1 MLRSAPL
8 ALVLLTS
15 TPIAC
20 GDGQTP
26 AKPDPSPP
34 PTATPAEQ
42 GPWRFRP
49 TLEQHLPN
57 GAVAEPILE
66 LSLPREYTVIVLAAV
81 LRTGDE
87 IGLERWTFEQTAGEE
102 SLRLREGGER
112 VLRLQ
117 PGTRHPQLGD
127 LRRTLATPRA
137 VLTRPIGLPGDDPNA
152 VIDAVS
158 AALTVMRDPKG
169 DARARVEATATAVRG
184 LDDAVVFE
192 RDAIWV
198 LADVLVPK
206 PSAIDVAI
214 QSERRAR
221 ATFEADGRTVTLE
234 LQRKTDGWA
243 IASVDAPAPPAP
255 PSDPTGGSE
264 TGPASGGLVE
274 L

>member
-1 MLRSAPL
+1 MHRAASL

-20 GDGQTP
+20 GDGHTP

-34 PTATPAEQ
+34 AETPADD

-49 TLEQHLPN
+49 TLEQHLPE

-81 LRTGDE
+81 LRQGGD
-87 IGLERWTFEQTAGEE
+87 GVSLERWTFEQSAGEE
-102 SLRLREGGER
+102 TLRLREGGEPL
-112 VLRLQ
+112 LRLQ
-117 PGTRHPQLGD
+117 PGQRHPQLGD

-137 VLTRPIGLPGDDPNA
+137 VLTRPIGLPGDAPA
-152 VIDAVS
+152 TVIDAVS
-158 AALTVMRDPKG
+158 AAFTVMHDPKG

-184 LDDAVVFE
+184 LDDTVVFE
-192 RDAIWV
+192 RDAIWL
-198 LADVLVPK
+198 LADVLDPK
-206 PSAIDVAI
+206 PSTPGVTLL
-214 QSERRAR
+214 SERRAR

-243 IASVDAPAPPAP
+243 ITSVDAPTPPP
-255 PSDPTGGSE
+255 PSDATGDSGTGS
-264 TGPASGGLVE
+264 ASGGLVE

>member
-1 MLRSAPL
+1 MHRAAPL

-34 PTATPAEQ
+34 VATPTEDD

-49 TLEQHLPN
+49 TLEQHLPE

-66 LSLPREYTVIVLAAV
+66 LSLPREYSVIVLAAV
-81 LRTGDE
+81 LRQGEDQP
-87 IGLERWTFEQTAGEE
+87 GLERWTFEQTAGEE

-112 VLRLQ
+112 ILRVQ
-117 PGTRHPQLGD
+117 PGTRHPKLGD

-137 VLTRPIGLPGDDPNA
+137 VMTRPVGLPGDDPAA
-152 VIDAVS
+152 VIDAVARAF
-158 AALTVMRDPKG
+158 AAMRDPKG
-169 DARARVEATATAVRG
+169 EARARVEAAATAVRG
-184 LDDAVVFE
+184 LDDTVVFE
-192 RDAIWV
+192 RDAIWQV
-198 LADVLVPK
+198 ADVLDPK
-206 PSAIDVAI
+206 PSAPEVTT

-243 IASVDAPAPPAP
+243 ITSVDAPAPAP
-255 PSDPTGGSE
+255 PADPTGGSG
-264 TGPASGGLVE
+264 TDTASGELVE